1 MMLADK
7 LYPKSNISIHKKT
20 LQFPIWTVSFPSET
34 EISVSSLFYYHLF
47 AITFK
52 NLFSAGTRV
61 SRQSNP
67 TVSVTMEA
75 ETQTEEEQVNIIEP
89 SDPITPMN
97 IGNFAPGTDSMD
109 SDAEIENH
117 ERQLEQTLLQ
127 LKIAKS
133 VAEAKQFCTTD
144 LDDFDFFE

>member
-1 MMLADK
+1 
-7 LYPKSNISIHKKT
+7 
-20 LQFPIWTVSFPSET
+20 
-34 EISVSSLFYYHLF
+34 
-47 AITFK
+47 
-52 NLFSAGTRV
+52 
-61 SRQSNP
+61 
-67 TVSVTMEA
+67 MEA

-127 LKIAKS
+127 LKIAK
-133 VAEAKQFCTTD
+133 QFCTTD
-144 LDDFDFFE
+144 LDDFDYEEDDFEDFFE

>member
-1 MMLADK
+1 
-7 LYPKSNISIHKKT
+7 
-20 LQFPIWTVSFPSET
+20 
-34 EISVSSLFYYHLF
+34 
-47 AITFK
+47 
-52 NLFSAGTRV
+52 
-61 SRQSNP
+61 
-67 TVSVTMEA
+67 MEP

-127 LKIAKS
+127 LKIAK
-133 VAEAKQFCTTD
+133 QFCTTD
-144 LDDFDFFE
+144 LDDFDFEDFFE

>member
-1 MMLADK
+1 M
-7 LYPKSNISIHKKT
+7 N
-20 LQFPIWTVSFPSET
+20 SFPSEI

-47 AITFK
+47 ATTFK

-89 SDPITPMN
+89 RSGPITPMD
-97 IGNFAPGTDSMD
+97 IGNFAPGTHSLG

-127 LKIAKS
+127 LKMAKS
-133 VAEAKQFCTTD
+133 VAEAKQLCTTD
-144 LDDFDFFE
+144 LDDFDDEEDDFEDFFE

>member
-1 MMLADK
+1 
-7 LYPKSNISIHKKT
+7 
-20 LQFPIWTVSFPSET
+20 
-34 EISVSSLFYYHLF
+34 
-47 AITFK
+47 
-52 NLFSAGTRV
+52 
-61 SRQSNP
+61 
-67 TVSVTMEA
+67 MEA

-89 SDPITPMN
+89 SDPITP
-97 IGNFAPGTDSMD
+97 NFASGTDSMD

-117 ERQLEQTLLQ
+117 ERQLEQTLLEQ

>member
-1 MMLADK
+1 
-7 LYPKSNISIHKKT
+7 
-20 LQFPIWTVSFPSET
+20 
-34 EISVSSLFYYHLF
+34 
-47 AITFK
+47 
-52 NLFSAGTRV
+52 
-61 SRQSNP
+61 
-67 TVSVTMEA
+67 MEA

-89 SDPITPMN
+89 SDPITPMD
-97 IGNFAPGTDSMD
+97 IGNFASDTDSMD

-117 ERQLEQTLLQ
+117 ERQLEQTLLEQ

>member
-1 MMLADK
+1 
-7 LYPKSNISIHKKT
+7 
-20 LQFPIWTVSFPSET
+20 
-34 EISVSSLFYYHLF
+34 
-47 AITFK
+47 
-52 NLFSAGTRV
+52 
-61 SRQSNP
+61 
-67 TVSVTMEA
+67 MEA

-89 SDPITPMN
+89 SDPITPVD
-97 IGNFAPGTDSMD
+97 IGNFASGTDSMD

-117 ERQLEQTLLQ
+117 ERQLEQTLLEQ